1 MFWIL
6 WVVIVGLI
14 AGWLA
19 SKIMKRSGQGMLGDL
34 LLGVVGAVVGGWLI
48 RLVGFSSSGGLI
60 PSVLTA
66 TVGAIALIALARA
79 IR

>member
-1 MFWIL
+1 MFWPIWMIL
-6 WVVIVGLI
+6 IGLV

-19 SKIMKRSGQGMLGDL
+19 SKIMKRSGSSLLSDL

-48 RLVGFSSSGGLI
+48 RLFGFYTSGGLI
-60 PSVLTA
+60 PSIITA
-66 TVGAIALIALARA
+66 TLGAIALIVLARA

>member
-19 SKIMKRSGQGMLGDL
+19 SKIMKRSGQGRLGDL

>member
-1 MFWIL
+1 MFWII
-6 WVVIVGLI
+6 WVILIGLI

-19 SKIMKRSGQGMLGDL
+19 SRIMKRSGHSLLSDL

-48 RLVGFSSSGGLI
+48 RILGFSSGGGLI
-60 PSVLTA
+60 PSIITA
-66 TVGAIALIALARA
+66 TLGAIALIALARA